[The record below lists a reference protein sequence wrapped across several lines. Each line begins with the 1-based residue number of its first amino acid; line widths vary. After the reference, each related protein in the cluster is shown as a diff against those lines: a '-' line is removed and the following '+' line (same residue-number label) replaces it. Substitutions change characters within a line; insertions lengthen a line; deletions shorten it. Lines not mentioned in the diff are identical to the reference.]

1 MTRSCRAH
9 PAPGSISPG
18 PVAKGH
24 TMAEL
29 NNDKYI
35 AVKVEQIDT
44 ELKRLSKQSAALRDR
59 KKAYQAQLS
68 KNSTP
73 TE

>member
-1 MTRSCRAH
+1 
-9 PAPGSISPG
+9 
-18 PVAKGH
+18 
-24 TMAEL
+24 MAD

-35 AVKVEQIDT
+35 EVKVAQIDT